1 MTCIASRNLWK
12 IFGNRVEALKGVSID
27 VPCGKITAL
36 VGSNGAG
43 KTTFIR
49 IATGVLRPT
58 KGYIEVLGIDA
69 TEEGENVR
77 NRVAL
82 IPQGSLPPGF
92 STPLQFI
99 STYLAYRGLPRS
111 EALRRAREILSEL
124 GLERYINTKCNELSM
139 GTQQRVVAAAAIA
152 SEAELIFLDEPTSG
166 LDPIARRGFWSNLL
180 KIWGKGSTIVM
191 TSHNPDEVEAI
202 ADYVVA
208 MVSGRVVAQ
217 GPLRRVMEEIGFSRV
232 LEVYGDGAEIEGDR
246 VVRIGSITVSYYR
259 EESDAEIALRSILR
273 AGVRAKVR
281 SVGVADIL
289 ILNGGDLYGVYEE
302 P

>member
-1 MTCIASRNLWK
+1 MGCISSRDLWK
-12 IFGNRVEALKGVSID
+12 IFGNRVEALKGVSVDI
-27 VPCGKITAL
+27 PCGKITAL

-49 IATGVLRPT
+49 IASGVLKPT
-58 KGYIEVLGIDA
+58 SGYIEVLGVDVA
-69 TEEGENVR
+69 REPERVR
-77 NRVAL
+77 SRVAL
-82 IPQGSLPPGF
+82 MPQGSLPPGF

-99 STYLAYRGLPRS
+99 STYLAYRGLSRS
-111 EALRRAREILSEL
+111 EAMSRAREILSEL
-124 GLERYINTKCNELSM
+124 GLERYANTKCNELSM

-152 SEAELIFLDEPTSG
+152 SKAELVFLDEPTSG
-166 LDPIARRGFWSNLL
+166 LDPIARRGFWSSMLGI
-180 KIWGKGSTIVM
+180 KEEGSTIVM

-217 GPLRRVMEEIGFSRV
+217 GPLKSVVEGIGFSRV
-232 LEVYGDGAEIEGDR
+232 VEVYGDGVRIDGDR
-246 VVRIGSITVSYYR
+246 VVRIRGITVTYYR
-259 EESDAEIALRSILR
+259 DEADAERALRSILR
-273 AGVRAKVR
+273 SGLRARVR